1 MDFNTSTTTLPQELF
16 HTTNNLYS
24 FFDEFD
30 MYADDDDVYYSEL
43 ERQVLQLTADDDEQ
57 DQHFDANKNIIIS
70 PADKGLI
77 VNNVSRVLN
86 GGNYYNWPE
95 SQDNL
100 AAPAWISNL
109 WKTGNGTGVF
119 IPQIVLQSR
128 KTNRPSKFDFTI
140 INIYLIK

>member
-1 MDFNTSTTTLPQELF
+1 
-16 HTTNNLYS
+16 
-24 FFDEFD
+24 

-57 DQHFDANKNIIIS
+57 DQDFDANKNIIIS
-70 PADKGLI
+70 PADKGVI

-95 SQDNL
+95 SKDNL

-128 KTNRPSKFDFTI
+128 KTNRPRRKRNGRGRTYKRVEKI
-140 INIYLIK
+140 